1 MFESDFLK
9 SFQVLLFLMQSAS
22 ILSIQSSVVS
32 GRVGNTVAVPI
43 HTLFGHETLCI
54 NSVVLAAHPGI
65 INASRF
71 VMPTGQMDCLLR
83 ELEKVKSANN
93 IHAIH
98 TGYLGHKRQVNVIR
112 KHVIKH
118 PETPYIYDPVFGD
131 NGSLYIDKELAEESK
146 RQLLPLSTVTTPN
159 VFESSCLSDIC
170 VSDIDSAVKASKIIQ
185 SKGPKWVLTTGVF
198 SAENEIADIL
208 VGPDDINVFRNKR
221 QRAGISGAGD
231 TLAAILTS
239 LLVSGKTQIEAAN
252 SACRITQSLI
262 ELSQSRQS
270 MPLLTIDLIR

>member
-1 MFESDFLK
+1 MK
-9 SFQVLLFLMQSAS
+9 SPS

-65 INASRF
+65 INASKF

-83 ELEKVKSANN
+83 ELKKVKSANN
-93 IHAIH
+93 IDAIH

-118 PETPYIYDPVFGD
+118 PETLYIYDPVFGD

-146 RQLLPLSTVTTPN
+146 RQLLPFSTCLLYTSPSPRDMRRSRMP
-159 VFESSCLSDIC
+159 SS
-170 VSDIDSAVKASKIIQ
+170 A
-185 SKGPKWVLTTGVF
+185 
-198 SAENEIADIL
+198 
-208 VGPDDINVFRNKR
+208 
-221 QRAGISGAGD
+221 
-231 TLAAILTS
+231 
-239 LLVSGKTQIEAAN
+239 
-252 SACRITQSLI
+252 
-262 ELSQSRQS
+262 
-270 MPLLTIDLIR
+270 

>member
-1 MFESDFLK
+1 MK
-9 SFQVLLFLMQSAS
+9 SPS

-65 INASRF
+65 INASKF

-93 IHAIH
+93 IDAIH
-98 TGYLGHKRQVNVIR
+98 TGYLGHKGQVNVIR

-118 PETPYIYDPVFGD
+118 PETLYIYDPVFGD

-159 VFESSCLSDIC
+159 VFESSYLSDIC
-170 VSDIDSAVKASKIIQ
+170 VYDVDSAVKASKIIQ

-198 SAENEIADIL
+198 SEENEIADIL
-208 VGPDDINVFRNKR
+208 VGPDDISVFRHKR
-221 QRAGISGAGD
+221 QRTGISGAGD
-231 TLAAILTS
+231 TLAAIFTS

-252 SACRITQSLI
+252 KACRITQSLI
-262 ELSQSRQS
+262 EQSQSRQS

>member
-1 MFESDFLK
+1 MK
-9 SFQVLLFLMQSAS
+9 SPS

-32 GRVGNTVAVPI
+32 GRVGNTAAVPI

-83 ELEKVKSANN
+83 ELKKVKSANN
-93 IHAIH
+93 IDAIH
-98 TGYLGHKRQVNVIR
+98 TGYLGHKGQVNVIR

-118 PETPYIYDPVFGD
+118 PETLYIYDPVFGD

-159 VFESSCLSDIC
+159 VFESSYLSDIC
-170 VSDIDSAVKASKIIQ
+170 VCDVDSAVKASKIIQ

-198 SAENEIADIL
+198 SEENEIADIL
-208 VGPDDINVFRNKR
+208 VGPDDISVFRHKR
-221 QRAGISGAGD
+221 QRTGISGAGD

-239 LLVSGKTQIEAAN
+239 LLVSGKTHMEATN
-252 SACRITQSLI
+252 KACRITQSLI